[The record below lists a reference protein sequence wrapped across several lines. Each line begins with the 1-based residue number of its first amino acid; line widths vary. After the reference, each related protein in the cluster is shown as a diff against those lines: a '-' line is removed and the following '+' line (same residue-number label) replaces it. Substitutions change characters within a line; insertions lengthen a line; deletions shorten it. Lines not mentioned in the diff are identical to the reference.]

1 MSKNFNKVK
10 NYYNRGLWSIEK
22 VRNVVG
28 HWITETEFKLI
39 TGEDY

>member
-1 MSKNFNKVK
+1 MYDKVK
-10 NYYNRGLWSIEK
+10 YYYDNYFWSIER

-28 HWITETEFKLI
+28 KVITEVEFKLI